1 MTTGVLVLLVLF
13 AAALAIDL
21 PVAFAL
27 ALASVG
33 YLVLFDAAPVIV
45 VAQRMLGGLDS
56 FPLLAIPLFLLAGN
70 LMTGAGLTR
79 RIVNLCVALVGN
91 VRGGLAAAAVMGC
104 ALFSALSG
112 SSIADVVAIGS
123 ILVPAMTRQGYPRS
137 FSAALLGSAGTLG
150 QVIPPSIV
158 MVVYGTLTNTSIGQL
173 FLAGFVPGLVLAGA
187 LVITAVFLAR
197 RHGWGSAGDAASA
210 TRLGEAFR
218 QSLLALVVPVLIVG
232 GIRAGLATPTEAAGI
247 AVFYALFIGVFVER
261 SLTPAAIWAALR
273 DATEGTVAILLVIA
287 TASLFGWI
295 LAAERMPQAIT
306 AAIIALTEDRNV
318 VLLLLTVVLLVLGT
332 FMEALATV
340 IILAPVLMPLLLH
353 YGIDPVHFGLLMI
366 INISI
371 GGATP
376 PLGVNLMAACRIA
389 GVLQAETYRWL
400 LPMLGALIVALL
412 VMTYWEDLVMFLP
425 RWTG

>member
-400 LPMLGALIVALL
+400 LPMLGALIAALL

>member
-91 VRGGLAAAAVMGC
+91 VRGGLAAAAVLGC

-197 RHGWGSAGDAASA
+197 RHGWGSAGDPASA

-232 GIRAGLATPTEAAGI
+232 GIRAGLATPTEAAGL

-353 YGIDPVHFGLLMI
+353 YGIAPVHFGLLMI
-366 INISI
+366 VNISI

-400 LPMLGALIVALL
+400 LPMLGALIAALL

>member
-1 MTTGVLVLLVLF
+1 MDDLRRET
-13 AAALAIDL
+13 ALATIERMDADRVEVRFK
-21 PVAFAL
+21 PAVRVDVKGVAE
-27 ALASVG
+27 
-33 YLVLFDAAPVIV
+33 
-45 VAQRMLGGLDS
+45 
-56 FPLLAIPLFLLAGN
+56 
-70 LMTGAGLTR
+70 
-79 RIVNLCVALVGN
+79 
-91 VRGGLAAAAVMGC
+91 VMGLRK
-104 ALFSALSG
+104 ALCG
-112 SSIADVVAIGS
+112 KD
-123 ILVPAMTRQGYPRS
+123 R
-137 FSAALLGSAGTLG
+137 
-150 QVIPPSIV
+150 
-158 MVVYGTLTNTSIGQL
+158 
-173 FLAGFVPGLVLAGA
+173 
-187 LVITAVFLAR
+187 
-197 RHGWGSAGDAASA
+197 
-210 TRLGEAFR
+210 
-218 QSLLALVVPVLIVG
+218 
-232 GIRAGLATPTEAAGI
+232 
-247 AVFYALFIGVFVER
+247 
-261 SLTPAAIWAALR
+261 
-273 DATEGTVAILLVIA
+273 VAILLVIA

-366 INISI
+366 VNISI

-400 LPMLGALIVALL
+400 LPMLGALIAALL